1 MVKIINAQLEILHA
15 QLEEAK
21 REYDNHL
28 EVACIEAK
36 LEVLYDVLNQAIIQG
51 VNDPE
56 LFKK

>member
-1 MVKIINAQLEILHA
+1 MVKVIKAELKKLHS
-15 QLEEAK
+15 QLEEAVG
-21 REYDNHL
+21 EYGNWS
-28 EVACIEAK
+28 EVERIEAK